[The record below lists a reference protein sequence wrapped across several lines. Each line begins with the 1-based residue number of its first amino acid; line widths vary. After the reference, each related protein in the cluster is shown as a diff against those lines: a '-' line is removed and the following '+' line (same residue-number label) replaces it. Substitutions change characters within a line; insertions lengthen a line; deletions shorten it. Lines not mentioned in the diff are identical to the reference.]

1 MVSKFQSSDR
11 VLGLAKKTRRYD
23 LPLNKGSGGFYLVV
37 LIALMSFLS
46 VLALTSSFALS
57 EMTERWTSGLEN
69 KASIEVTAEGEN
81 GEALE
86 PQTIKNIATRIY
98 GFLNTHPAVENA
110 IIMSDEEIAK
120 LVSPWLGDDMELAN
134 IPLPGIVTVQFNE
147 DIEFDL
153 DNFKA
158 NINDL
163 APTARIDLHEGW
175 LANVLRFTGAL
186 NFASLLV
193 SFVIGVT
200 TIVAVAGAVQ
210 SRMAIYKEDLEL
222 LHLMGASDRYIS
234 RQLQRYVLIIA
245 LKGAAIGVIIGLI
258 ILIIIGWFMG
268 RMDINL
274 IPDFSLN
281 KAQVFTLFMLIPL
294 TALVGMITAR
304 QTVLRVLR
312 LMP

>member
-1 MVSKFQSSDR
+1 MISRFKSPDR

-23 LPLNKGSGGFYLVV
+23 LPLNKGSGGFYLIV

-57 EMTERWTSGLEN
+57 AMTERWTSGLKN
-69 KASIEVTAEGEN
+69 KASIEVPAEDEN
-81 GEALE
+81 GEALALD
-86 PQTIKNIATRIY
+86 TLKNITTRIY
-98 GFLNTHPAVENA
+98 GFLNTHPALESA
-110 IIMSDEEIAK
+110 TIMDDEEISK
-120 LVSPWLGDDMELAN
+120 LVSPWLGEDMELTN
-134 IPLPGIVTVQFNE
+134 IPLPGIITVEFK
-147 DIEFDL
+147 DDVEFDMENL
-153 DNFKA
+153 KA
-158 NINDL
+158 NIKDIT
-163 APTARIDLHEGW
+163 PQARIDLHEGW

-193 SFVIGVT
+193 SFVIGIT

-234 RQLQRYVLIIA
+234 HQLQRYILIIA

-258 ILIIIGWFMG
+258 ILTMIGWFMG

-281 KAQVFTLFMLIPL
+281 KAQIFTLFMLIPL